1 MQKGMVF
8 SIEEFSIYDGPG
20 IRTTVFLK
28 GCPMRCA
35 WCHSPEGQ
43 KFADELLRSPNGC
56 LHCGACLEAGRR
68 ARGVPSLTEESIA
81 VCPRRLI
88 RHAGAL
94 YTVEELEEKL
104 ARNIPMLTQAGG
116 GITFSGGEPL
126 SQHEFL
132 TALLIRLEG
141 RVHRAIQTSGFA
153 TPDVFARVLAHCDYV
168 LYDLKLMDPR
178 KHRLYCGQDNAEIL
192 ANYRTLAA
200 SGKPFITRIP
210 LIPGVND
217 TAENLEATAAFMLES
232 AAKHVEILPY
242 HDLTGSKY
250 ALVGREYSPP
260 FDEHV
265 KPDPHLE
272 IFEKYGIEVTIL

>member
-1 MQKGMVF
+1 MQKGTVF
-8 SIEEFSIYDGPG
+8 SMEEFSIYDGPG

-28 GCPMRCA
+28 GCPLRCA

-43 KFADELLRSPNGC
+43 NFADELLRSPNGC

-68 ARGVPSLTEESIA
+68 ASGVPSLTEESIEA
-81 VCPRRLI
+81 CPRRLI
-88 RHAGAL
+88 RHAGTV
-94 YTVEELEEKL
+94 YTVDALEEKL

-132 TALLIRLEG
+132 TALLIRLGG

-153 TPDVFARVLAHCDYV
+153 APDVFAKVLAHCDYV
-168 LYDLKLMDPR
+168 LYDLKLMDPA

-192 ANYRTLAA
+192 ANYRTLTA

-217 TAENLEATAAFMLES
+217 TEENLEATAAFMLEN
-232 AAKHVEILPY
+232 AAKHIEILPY
-242 HDLTGSKY
+242 HELTGSKY
-250 ALVGREYSPP
+250 ALAGREYSPP
-260 FDEHV
+260 FDERV
-265 KPDPHLE
+265 KPDPHRE